1 MSIDEIYRI
10 FKECSGV
17 TTDSRSTKEN
27 NLFFGL
33 KGYKFN
39 GNEYARKAIE
49 NGAKYA
55 IIDEKT
61 HDVDNRYILVKNSLE
76 TLQKLSNLHRKK
88 SNVKVIGI
96 TGSNGKT
103 TSKELINIVLSTKYK
118 TCFTIGNLNNHIG
131 VPLTLLNL
139 TKDSEIAII
148 EMGANHI
155 GEINL
160 LCNICDPDYGYITN
174 FGKAHLE
181 GFIDMN
187 GVIKGKKELYDYIIS
202 KNGMIFL
209 NNDNAKQKEII
220 KEYSKVYSFGKSS
233 GDILYNVCTTQ
244 PNINIDI
251 ENISIK
257 SSLFGNHNIE
267 NIMAAVTIGRYF
279 KIDYEK
285 IKNEISNY
293 ISSNNRSQIIIK
305 GSNKIILDAYNANPT
320 SMIIA
325 IKYFEKLNKKNKI
338 LILGDMF
345 ELGKNWLK
353 YHQEISDYC
362 KTFKKEKIYLIG
374 ELFLKTEKNKNFD
387 YYKNIDELI
396 KENKLSN
403 IFDSHILIKGS
414 RGVKLEKLIQYIG

>member
-33 KGYKFN
+33 KGDKFN

-209 NNDNAKQKEII
+209 DNDNAKQKEII
-220 KEYSKVYSFGKSS
+220 KEYSNVYSFGKSS

-251 ENISIK
+251 ENITIK

-320 SMIIA
+320 SMILA